1 MAFQAATRC
10 VRLLVPVVTADERGA
25 MKVGKVAQRPRR
37 QLVGL
42 RLWERRLEEVPPGG
56 FEPSVRRD
64 FVLGYSVLGVP
75 VRKDEQRDSHRA
87 FGGCIRMLLPDV
99 TIAALQRL

>member
-1 MAFQAATRC
+1 M
-10 VRLLVPVVTADERGA
+10 
-25 MKVGKVAQRPRR
+25 
-37 QLVGL
+37 
-42 RLWERRLEEVPPGG
+42 
-56 FEPSVRRD
+56 RRD

-87 FGGCIRMLLPDV
+87 YGGCIRMLLPDV